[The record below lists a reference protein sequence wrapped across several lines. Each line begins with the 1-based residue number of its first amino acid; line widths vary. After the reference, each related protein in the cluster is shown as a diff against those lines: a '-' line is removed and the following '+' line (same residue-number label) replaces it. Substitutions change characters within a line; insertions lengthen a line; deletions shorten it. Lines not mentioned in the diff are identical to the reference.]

1 MASIQDLINLAKAD
15 GGKFFVLDET
25 GEAKLV
31 ILPLAEYQKLLLGKL
46 QRQVNE
52 VENIKSEVE
61 RFIRDER
68 NKYSNESARLHE
80 LFEQDM
86 VDEFNLLQ
94 FPFSIIRKIHDVA
107 WEKGH
112 SGGYAEVYNCY
123 FDIVEFA
130 EFIMKHAK
138 DI

>member
-1 MASIQDLINLAKAD
+1 MFNATRYKNTLTFYTSADSKRLIDEKVKLINMNLPHQQY
-15 GGKFFVLDET
+15 LD
-25 GEAKLV
+25 
-31 ILPLAEYQKLLLGKL
+31 
-46 QRQVNE
+46 E
-52 VENIKSEVE
+52 VENIKSEVA
-61 RFIRDER
+61 RFIKDER

-86 VDEFNLLQ
+86 VEEFNLLQ
-94 FPFSIIRKIHDVA
+94 FPFSIISKIHGVA

-123 FDIVEFA
+123 FDIVDFA
-130 EFIMKHAK
+130 YFIMKHAK

>member
-1 MASIQDLINLAKAD
+1 MFNATRYKNTLVFYTSADSKRLIDEKVKLINMNLPHQQY
-15 GGKFFVLDET
+15 LD
-25 GEAKLV
+25 
-31 ILPLAEYQKLLLGKL
+31 
-46 QRQVNE
+46 E
-52 VENIKSEVE
+52 VENIKHEVE

-68 NKYSNESARLHE
+68 NKYSDESASLHA

-86 VDEFNLLQ
+86 VEEFNLLQ

-123 FDIVEFA
+123 YDIVDFA
-130 EFIMKHAK
+130 EYIMKHAR